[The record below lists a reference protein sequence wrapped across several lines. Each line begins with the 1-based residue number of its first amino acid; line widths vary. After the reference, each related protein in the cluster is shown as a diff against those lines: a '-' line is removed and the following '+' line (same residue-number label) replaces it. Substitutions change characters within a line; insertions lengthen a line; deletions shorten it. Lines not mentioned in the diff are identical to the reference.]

1 MALEHKEIRRAVIL
15 SAVSF
20 AISLILYLSGLLNVF
35 ELKAFDLFSKLL
47 NPEKSKGDI
56 VIVKVDQQSIDN
68 LSKEGINWPWPRQ
81 MYAPMLE
88 YMSEADAVFID
99 ILYTEPSS
107 YGEDDDRIFAK
118 AMRDAS
124 NVYLALFLTNKKKSL
139 SDKDKEF
146 VNRIA
151 IKDKVSPGIA
161 FNSAI
166 TPIDILKTA
175 AKGAGNVTI
184 PPDEDGV
191 YRKIPLIFQMGDYTI
206 PHFVLNYLIQKEIVT
221 VKDGSIYT
229 SGTSIP
235 FFHGKMALRYYR
247 ENNPFPLISAV
258 DVIKSYLD
266 SSESK
271 EPLIKKEY
279 FKGKKVFVGLTAA
292 GLYDLKPTSISSI
305 STGVMIH
312 AATIDNILNKSF
324 FRPVAGVHVILF
336 MLLICIFISYAVLRQ
351 YSIYVNLSIF
361 FLSLALTLFIP
372 AMLFKS
378 DYYMH
383 ILYPSA
389 SLIISF
395 LTVTV
400 YSYAT
405 EGKERRF
412 VRRAFSQ
419 YMDETIVDYILKNPD
434 VIKPGGRRKRVTVFF
449 TDIAGFTTISESLP
463 VEETAKILHTVL
475 NEFTEVIIKD
485 RGVID
490 KYIGDAIMAF
500 WGAPLDTER
509 DEINACYAALHCMEA
524 LSEINRRFKAEGISE
539 INMRVGINSGDAI
552 VGNLGSDR
560 LFDYTVVGD
569 TVNLASRLEA
579 VNKVFR
585 TKIIIS
591 ESTLEKTGNIF
602 FTRDMGLI
610 EVKGKTK
617 PVRIFE
623 LVAENEKMEENK
635 KEAVRLYNQ
644 GLELFKNSRF
654 ADARDIF
661 EGIIKRFPDDGPADF
676 YKKRCM
682 QAIEN
687 GQLTERWDIVK
698 LTEK

>member
-1 MALEHKEIRRAVIL
+1 MALEPKKIKKIIIL
-15 SAVSF
+15 SAISF
-20 AISLILYLSGLLNVF
+20 AISLVLYLSGLLNVF

-47 NPEKSKGDI
+47 NPSKSSGDI
-56 VIVKVDQQSIDN
+56 VIVQVDQQSIDN

-118 AMRDAS
+118 AIKDAS
-124 NVYLALFLTNKKKSL
+124 NVYLALFLTNKKREL
-139 SDKDKEF
+139 SAKDEEF
-146 VNRIA
+146 IKKIS
-151 IKDKVSPGIA
+151 IKDDIKPGLR
-161 FNSAI
+161 FSSAI
-166 TPIDILKTA
+166 TPIDIIKSS

-191 YRKIPLIFQMGDYTI
+191 YRKIPLVFKMGDYTI
-206 PHFVLNYLIQKEIVT
+206 PHFILNHLIQKGSVIF
-221 VKDGSIYT
+221 KNGSIFAGNT
-229 SGTSIP
+229 EIP
-235 FFHGKMALRYYR
+235 LSKDKMILRYYR
-247 ENNPFPLISAV
+247 TDNSFPAICAV

-279 FKGKKVFVGLTAA
+279 FKGKKVFIGLTAA

-324 FRPVAGVHVILF
+324 FRPIAVVYVILF
-336 MLLICIFISYAVLRQ
+336 MLFICIFISYAVLRQ
-351 YSIYVNLSIF
+351 SSVYVNLSTF
-361 FLSLALTLFIP
+361 FLSFAVTLFIP

-378 DYYMH
+378 AYYMH
-383 ILYPSA
+383 ILYPAA

-395 LTVTV
+395 LAATV

-485 RGVID
+485 KGVID

-509 DEINACYAALHCMEA
+509 DEINACYAALHCIEA
-524 LSEINRRFKAEGISE
+524 LSKINRRFKAEGMSE

-569 TVNLASRLEA
+569 TVNLASRLEGA
-579 VNKVFR
+579 NKVFR

-602 FTRDMGLI
+602 FTRALGLI

-654 ADARDIF
+654 NDARDIF
-661 EGIIKRFPDDGPADF
+661 EGILKRFPDDGPSEF

-687 GQLTERWDIVK
+687 AQLTEKWDIIK